1 MVSYSTFDHQK
12 PNSVMKYKF
21 TDETKEVDGHVLHRI
36 VATCYFEVCHRQIKK
51 GMLGGWIEKKENLQ
65 GEAWVSGEA
74 IVCDDA
80 VVTGNAYVYDHAQIC
95 DSATVDG
102 NASIGGH
109 ALVGGVSTVSDD
121 VVILH
126 EAQVL
131 NAHLYDQVHV
141 VDKAVVSND
150 AELYDNVT
158 VCDKAKVRSAK
169 LFNYVV
175 IKGDADIGSNLTILA
190 NTVLGCGV
198 RITGYIGRDAVIKAK
213 V

>member
-1 MVSYSTFDHQK
+1 
-12 PNSVMKYKF
+12 MKYKF
-21 TDETKEVDGHVLHRI
+21 TDETKEVDDHVLHRI
-36 VATCYFEVCHRQIKK
+36 VATCYFEVCHRQIQK
-51 GMLGGWIEKKENLQ
+51 GTLGGWIEKKENLQ

-80 VVTGNAYVYDHAQIC
+80 VVTGNAYVYDHARIC

-102 NASIGGH
+102 NAFIGGH
-109 ALVGGVSTVSDD
+109 AFVGGVSDD

-131 NAHLYDQVHV
+131 NAHLHDQAHV
-141 VDKAVVSND
+141 VDKTVVSNG

-158 VCDKAKVRSAK
+158 VCDEAKVRGAK
-169 LFNYVV
+169 LFNHVV

-190 NTVLGCGV
+190 DTVLGRGV
-198 RITGYIGRDAVIKAK
+198 RITGYIGRNAVIKTK